1 MVGQTVTEQEGVT
14 PRRQVKSRS
23 GTDVRIVQAALE
35 IMRLHGP
42 QRVTVEAVAALSGV
56 AKTTIYRRYANRDE
70 IIEKAL
76 DSQTVAPCVPE
87 GLCVYDR
94 VKWTLELIRR
104 GLSSDMGMGSVSA
117 VLTDQDPDLTE
128 SFREVINTRSN
139 VVADVLR
146 AAVDSGAV
154 RDDLDVDTA
163 VSMLVGAYLGAYLRH
178 GEVGDSWADEVVHIM
193 CPELEPDTK
202 TIRS

>member
-1 MVGQTVTEQEGVT
+1 MVGEAATEPEDAT
-14 PRRQVKSRS
+14 RRRPVRSRS
-23 GTDVRIVQAALE
+23 GTDARIVQAALE
-35 IMRLHGP
+35 ILRVHGP

-56 AKTTIYRRYANRDE
+56 AKTTIYRRYVNRDE

-76 DSQTVAPCVPE
+76 EAQTVTPCVPE

-94 VKWTLELIRR
+94 VKWTLEVIRR

-128 SFREVINTRSN
+128 SFREVINARSN
-139 VVADVLR
+139 VVADVLH

-154 RDDLDVDTA
+154 RADLDVDTA
-163 VSMLVGAYLGAYLRH
+163 VSMLVGAYLGAYLRY
-178 GEVGDSWADEVVHIM
+178 GEVGESWADEVVHIM
-193 CPELEPDTK
+193 CPELEPDT
-202 TIRS
+202 RPVRP

>member
-1 MVGQTVTEQEGVT
+1 
-14 PRRQVKSRS
+14 
-23 GTDVRIVQAALE
+23 
-35 IMRLHGP
+35 
-42 QRVTVEAVAALSGV
+42 
-56 AKTTIYRRYANRDE
+56 KTTIYRRYVNRDE

-76 DSQTVAPCVPE
+76 EAQTVTPCVPE

-94 VKWTLELIRR
+94 VKWTLEVIRR

-128 SFREVINTRSN
+128 SFREVINARSN

-154 RDDLDVDTA
+154 RAVLDVDTS
-163 VSMLVGAYLGAYLRH
+163 VTIPVGAYLGADLL
-178 GEVGDSWADEVVHIM
+178 S
-193 CPELEPDTK
+193 
-202 TIRS
+202 